1 MHRRYRK
8 ADEREPLLAAMHIF
22 LPRIQQLI
30 SQVLADSSIFS
41 VLIQKQIL
49 KIFHALIQVDM
60 EQYGLERPPFL
71 CVVVTLMLM
80 RALTDHG
87 ALLQYSLPFQL
98 IDNTVMTQWME
109 IFRDVMD
116 RAVPSVRS
124 TSDSVRC
131 VCAMV
136 WAWSFVCVFVR
147 RHWKLMRM
155 TALSWRGGSARSGRC
170 VSLPGCLKGDLSA
183 PSLVEQNSSN
193 KHSFLVRFTD
203 MEALVMCQ
211 RSTLTL
217 QTFS

>member
-1 MHRRYRK
+1 MGSCWKLVLPVWLLHLCLLKPVNSWLCCSSKDAFWSFCPTHRRYRK

-49 KIFHALIQVDM
+49 KIFHALIQVDT
-60 EQYGLERPPFL
+60 EHSGLERPPFL
-71 CVVVTLMLM
+71 CAVVMLMLR

-116 RAVPSVRS
+116 RAVPSVRC
-124 TSDSVRC
+124 TSARFRC
-131 VCAMV
+131 ACVMV
-136 WAWSFVCVFVR
+136 WARSYVRVFVR
-147 RHWKLMRM
+147 RH
-155 TALSWRGGSARSGRC
+155 
-170 VSLPGCLKGDLSA
+170 
-183 PSLVEQNSSN
+183 
-193 KHSFLVRFTD
+193 
-203 MEALVMCQ
+203 
-211 RSTLTL
+211 
-217 QTFS
+217 